1 MELIDYLVLM
11 AYVVGVLAIGSFF
24 GKQVKS
30 SKDMFSAG
38 GRSPWWV
45 SGLSGFMT
53 MFSAGTFVVWGGI
66 AYKYG
71 IVAMAINMCYGIAGL
86 LVGFFVAGRWRKMG
100 VQTPAEYIQLRFG
113 KAAINLY
120 TWTMIVYRMVGVA
133 VALYSLAVIL
143 TALMPLGEGHFLRNE
158 TTGNLSLVWAILF
171 FGTFM
176 IVYTMSGGL
185 WSVLM
190 ADVLQFIVLNLAVIF
205 VVPLCFMH
213 LGGLSN
219 FAASVP
225 EGFFRPVTS
234 EYTWF
239 FLAGWCM
246 IHFFMVGAEWAFVQR
261 FLCVPTATDARK
273 SAWMF
278 GVLYLISPWLWLL
291 PPMLYRGIDPAA
303 NPEQAYI
310 LACQTVLPAGMLGM
324 MLAAMVSATA
334 SMVSAQLN
342 VFASVLTSDFYHGF
356 FRPHATE
363 SHLVSVGRLMT
374 VLLGIVIIVLA
385 ILVPAMGGAQDVIIT
400 VTSLLVGPLLAPS
413 IWGLFSR
420 KINQKSVWLVAMICF
435 GLGIFVEFGLTA
447 GGWFSN
453 LAGFESIGRLIQEMN
468 PRTRQMAIGVA
479 LPIILLVLQEF
490 LNRRVSRGWD
500 VIAQKVTDEIGA
512 VAPVTS
518 PLPALVVSC
527 SLLYFGILM
536 VFIAFI
542 NPEEWKVIAIFF
554 GILFVLSGLL
564 FGVYLRKTRQPV
576 GREET

>member
-1 MELIDYLVLM
+1 MIGVDYLVLLLYL
-11 AYVVGVLAIGSFF
+11 AGIVGVGALFARFN
-24 GKQVKS
+24 KS
-30 SKDMFSAG
+30 ASDMFAAG
-38 GRSPWWV
+38 GQSPWWA

-71 IVAMAINMCYGIAGL
+71 LVAVMINLCYGVAAL
-86 LVGFFVAGRWRKMG
+86 AVGYFVAGRWKKLG
-100 VQTPAEYIQLRFG
+100 VETPAQFIQMRYG
-113 KAAINLY
+113 KTALHFY
-120 TWTMIVYRMVGVA
+120 TWSMMVYRIVGVA
-133 VALYSLAVIL
+133 VALYSLSLIL
-143 TALMPLGEGHFLRNE
+143 TALMPLAEGNPLRDAN
-158 TTGNLSLVWAILF
+158 TGNLSLTWAIVV
-171 FGTFM
+171 FGA
-176 IVYTMSGGL
+176 VVVAYTMMGGL
-185 WSVLM
+185 WAVLM
-190 ADVLQFIVLNLAVIF
+190 TDVLQFIVLNLAVLF
-205 VVPLCFMH
+205 VVPML
-213 LGGLSN
+213 LLRTGGFGN
-219 FAASVP
+219 FIREAP
-225 EGFFRPVTS
+225 EGFFLPTGGG
-234 EYTWF
+234 YTWF
-239 FLAGWCM
+239 FLAGWVA